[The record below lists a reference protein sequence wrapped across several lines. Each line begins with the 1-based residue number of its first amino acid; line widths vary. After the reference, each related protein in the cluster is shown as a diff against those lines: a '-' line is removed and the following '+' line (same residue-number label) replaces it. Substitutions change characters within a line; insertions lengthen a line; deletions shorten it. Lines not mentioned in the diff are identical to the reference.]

1 MKTLPNITEQI
12 FTKAQDLGFLRIA
25 ITAAQDLPQADDALQ
40 NWLQSDFHGE
50 MDFMAKHGRRDDPQ
64 KVLKGAKSLLVV
76 ALPYTGGPD
85 LIDLNRSRPK
95 GFIAR
100 YARGRDYHEVLREK
114 LLALGEACSEIVGR
128 PVISRPCID
137 TAPLLERGYASEAGL
152 GFVAK
157 NTMLLIPGF
166 GTYFLLGELL
176 LDVELPPTEPIAP
189 KCGLCRACLDAC
201 PTGAFV
207 SERVLDARKCV
218 SYFTIEYNGTI
229 PLEYRRPIGNMVFG
243 CDICQE
249 VCPYNLSKKIK
260 PVDPEF
266 APRDEFE
273 NPDLIDLLEITSSG
287 HRRLVK
293 GTALR
298 RAPRQ
303 QLMRNAAIAL
313 GNSGRSEAVEPLAQA
328 LAGNRYPLVRAHVAW
343 ALGELGTEHC
353 LKSLQDALNTEE
365 EDSVRDEIQAAILQI
380 ESVSDAS

>member
-1 MKTLPNITEQI
+1 MQTAPNITEQI
-12 FTKAQDLGFLRIA
+12 FAKAQDLGFLKIA
-25 ITAAQDLPQADDALQ
+25 ITPAQDLPDSDDALQ

-64 KVLKGAKSLLVV
+64 KVLQGAKSLLVV
-76 ALPYTGGPD
+76 ALPYTGGQD
-85 LIDLNRSRPK
+85 LVDLNSSRPK
-95 GFIAR
+95 GFVAR

-152 GFVAK
+152 GFIAK

-176 LDVELPPTEPIAP
+176 LDVDLPPTEPIAP
-189 KCGLCRACLDAC
+189 KCGSCRACLDAC

-207 SERVLDARKCV
+207 SERILDARKCV
-218 SYFTIEYNGTI
+218 SYFTIEYGGTI
-229 PLEYRRPIGNMVFG
+229 PVEYRKPMGNMVFG

-249 VCPYNLSKKIK
+249 VCPYNLSKKVK
-260 PVDPEF
+260 PVAAEF
-266 APRDEFE
+266 IPRDALQ

-313 GNSGRSEAVEPLAQA
+313 GNSGKAEAVEPLGKA
-328 LAGNRYPLVRAHVAW
+328 LIENRYPLVRGHAAW
-343 ALGELGTEHC
+343 ALGELGTALC
-353 LKSLQDALNTEE
+353 LDNLQSALKTEE
-365 EDSVRDEIQAAILQI
+365 EDSVSDEIRAAINRI
-380 ESVSDAS
+380 ESVSDAG